1 MIVPVKRIN
10 LVLLP
15 EEKNGEKGQALL
27 DAMQTHHDDQ
37 VRIGTDAER
46 DINKMNNSYN
56 LDDIK
61 WSLMVNQLLNNI
73 DINKMSQDNIC
84 ELLLDNRKIIGS
96 RVYLQK
102 DNNT

>member
-1 MIVPVKRIN
+1 MK
-10 LVLLP
+10 
-15 EEKNGEKGQALL
+15 EK
-27 DAMQTHHDDQ
+27 AM
-37 VRIGTDAER
+37 
-46 DINKMNNSYN
+46 KNSYN

-61 WSLMVNQLLNNI
+61 WSLMINQLRDNI
-73 DINKMSQDNIC
+73 DINKMSQDNIS

>member
-1 MIVPVKRIN
+1 MM
-10 LVLLP
+10 
-15 EEKNGEKGQALL
+15 KNDEYMKEI
-27 DAMQTHHDDQ
+27 MNM
-37 VRIGTDAER
+37 
-46 DINKMNNSYN
+46 NKTNYN

-61 WSLMVNQLLNNI
+61 WSLMINQLRDNI
-73 DINKMSQDNIC
+73 DINKMSQDNIS

>member
-1 MIVPVKRIN
+1 MIIPVDN
-10 LVLLP
+10 NVSEWL
-15 EEKNGEKGQALL
+15 
-27 DAMQTHHDDQ
+27 QTHYTRMMENDEYMKE
-37 VRIGTDAER
+37 IMNM
-46 DINKMNNSYN
+46 NKTNYN

-61 WSLMVNQLLNNI
+61 WSLMINQLRDNI
-73 DINKMSQDNIC
+73 DINKMSQDNIS

>member
-1 MIVPVKRIN
+1 MSGGTNVSEW
-10 LVLLP
+10 L
-15 EEKNGEKGQALL
+15 
-27 DAMQTHHDDQ
+27 QTHYTRMMKNDEYMKE
-37 VRIGTDAER
+37 IMNM
-46 DINKMNNSYN
+46 NKTNYN

-61 WSLMVNQLLNNI
+61 WSLMINQLRDNI
-73 DINKMSQDNIC
+73 DINKMSQDNIS

>member
-1 MIVPVKRIN
+1 VSGGTNVSEW
-10 LVLLP
+10 L
-15 EEKNGEKGQALL
+15 
-27 DAMQTHHDDQ
+27 QTHYTRMMENDEYMKE
-37 VRIGTDAER
+37 IMNM
-46 DINKMNNSYN
+46 NKTNYN

-61 WSLMVNQLLNNI
+61 WSLMINQLRDNI
-73 DINKMSQDNIC
+73 DINKMSQDNIS

>member
-1 MIVPVKRIN
+1 MK
-10 LVLLP
+10 
-15 EEKNGEKGQALL
+15 EKA
-27 DAMQTHHDDQ
+27 
-37 VRIGTDAER
+37 
-46 DINKMNNSYN
+46 MNNSYN